1 MEQGIS
7 KKIFRMNALIFYDE
21 IIDDVVILS
30 LFLKCEECSSKNI
43 LNENSMTWNVEI
55 IQYMDMPL
63 KNHYLFL

>member
-1 MEQGIS
+1 
-7 KKIFRMNALIFYDE
+7 MNALIFYDE

-43 LNENSMTWNVEI
+43 LNENSMNWNVEI

>member
-43 LNENSMTWNVEI
+43 LNENSMT
-55 IQYMDMPL
+55 
-63 KNHYLFL
+63 